1 MRRKRS
7 MAPTRR
13 RPARFGAFLRTH
25 ISALLSLVLLVGLC
39 DIALPTALASAQT
52 TAPAPASGITPRQNP
67 APVPERA
74 ITFNAQ
80 GGNAWA
86 FIESRLL
93 KDADLVAL
101 QEVQTL
107 PPNLSNPV
115 ALDHNRD
122 DPRET
127 DGEKLPPQKYRLD
140 MYRWGKSSR
149 GQEPG
154 YLYYLKVYEK
164 QRTKDAPLN
173 EKGNGG
179 KSMAIWTPRPAEA
192 FAVVEAKVPDNDK
205 RWMRERPALG
215 LRFGDTWFYNVH
227 AASIRRDS
235 TPNEHSEALVR
246 TVAAKAAAEGTHW
259 RVLGDFNSRPDTFH
273 RTFPEGVNWPIY
285 YAKKEDG
292 TPLPTHQSGN
302 PLDFMVAD
310 QQIQNY
316 SVSANTN
323 TNADHFPIRFA
334 PWTAPLCNTN
344 FWQFPTPYFMARS
357 MERRSAPAAACED
370 EGKKQDAIVSMGDSF
385 ISGEA
390 GRWAGNANTG
400 PGGSAWGT
408 DRAARCENGEGDCR
422 TDLGQV
428 YEPGTAYDVKKNGDA
443 CDRSLSAE
451 IKGTEMAGIPR
462 ERRFNIACSGART
475 EHLTKTGFKGQ
486 RPQVEDL
493 KDIAKDHQIKMI
505 TVSIGGND
513 LKFSDVIA
521 ACAKAYFA
529 PSALGASCKKSEQA
543 AFEERLR
550 QAEKD
555 VAGAVE
561 GIRAAMRQ
569 AGQKD
574 SSYQLVLQSYPNPL
588 PRSSEYR
595 YPQDDAPV
603 GGVLT
608 AYGRYR
614 NGGCPFLDEDTDWA
628 HGYVVPKIS
637 SMLRGVAARSGAS
650 FLDLQYAF
658 TGHELCA
665 KSSQQATAEHSLK
678 NPLPAAQA
686 EWIRWVPYV
695 AEGTKDVLWGSQGH
709 QQEAIHPNLYGQQ
722 ALGAC
727 LTAASARLG
736 NAPQVFTCRG
746 TAGKNPDT
754 VDVGQDKVDW
764 TLSSQNRR
772 APQPGLPDWSRAGYR
787 GGQPLPG
794 ESAINPDPACRI
806 EPARLAA
813 DFGVRPDDG
822 VDDTQGLQNAI
833 EELHGRCSPY
843 ANYDKLSL
851 IELPKG
857 HLNISKQLSVDA
869 SYLVIRGQGSNPN
882 DGTRLVFRPDD
893 KTRYDALTPDGG
905 RWDQNGTKFSCKM
918 KGPDDKTPPQ
928 VAKGGWIW
936 PGRGLFRVQ
945 TREIANRYEDRCW
958 DTPENRKDL
967 FEGSVNQHWA
977 SGVKVAEA
985 PNGQGFAARQGDR
998 VIQLQ
1003 PKTKMDQFPVGGY
1016 IWVGAANTQKF
1027 YDEQTVS
1034 VGSKGIEDLHMR
1046 QQVFT
1051 IAAVDEG
1058 KGTITL
1064 DQPLEF
1070 DVPVDSTSD
1079 GSAPLGGTDAKP
1091 YPSKVTPLQMVVGV
1105 GFENFSFTQDMKGL
1119 PKLRGGTYDLSP
1131 EDAKHNYGNLAP
1143 EYAMHGIVFKW
1154 AANSWVR
1161 GIRADMTGSHPIV
1174 TEVAK
1179 NLQIEHNMIDGAW
1192 NKGKGGNG
1200 YLRGSRVW
1208 DSLYAHNTT
1217 RNIRHFTFQW
1227 SASNNV
1233 AIGNDFDSDL
1243 NLHGGWERRNLF
1255 ENNTVRVPFEHRS
1268 SNCKANCGGEGGE
1281 AKDNSQWFPIW
1292 WAAGPKAVKWS
1303 GSSGPQNV
1311 FFRNTLTKQTSPGG
1325 PFETYAPYGATGTGA
1340 QTVFQFGSDSSDP
1353 SRFQHPPIQDWAHN
1367 ELRDFSGQGINTSR
1381 TDAGPSLFLKSL
1393 S

>member
-7 MAPTRR
+7 LALPRR
-13 RPARFGAFLRTH
+13 HPAGFGTFLRTH
-25 ISALLSLVLLVGLC
+25 ISGLLALVLLIGLC
-39 DIALPTALASAQT
+39 EASFLAGPASAQR
-52 TAPAPASGITPRQNP
+52 PASTPATVP
-67 APVPERA
+67 AAQQQATAVPEKVL
-74 ITFNAQ
+74 TFNAQ
-80 GGNAWA
+80 GGNGWEP
-86 FIESRLL
+86 IRNGLL
-93 KDADLVAL
+93 RHADLVAL
-101 QEVQTL
+101 QEVTTL
-107 PPNLSNPV
+107 PADLSVCTQQSENFI
-115 ALDHNRD
+115 LDNFGDQR
-122 DPRET
+122 T
-127 DGEKLPPQKYRLD
+127 TVTGLPPQRFRLC
-140 MYRWGKSSR
+140 MYRWGHWR
-149 GQEPG
+149 GQNEPG

-164 QRTKDAPLN
+164 QRTADAPLN
-173 EKGNGG
+173 EAGNSG
-179 KSMAIWTPRPAEA
+179 KSMAIWTRSPAEDA
-192 FAVVEAKVPDNDK
+192 ITVEGVDPTTPN

-215 LRFGDTWFYNVH
+215 LKFDSTWFFNVH
-227 AASIRRDS
+227 AASIRQNT
-235 TPNEHSEALVR
+235 TPNPHAVSLVR
-246 TVAAKAAAEGTHW
+246 TIGNNAGGAPW
-259 RVLGDFNSRPDTFH
+259 RVLGDFNSLSDTFH
-273 RTFPEGVNWPIY
+273 QAGINRPIY
-285 YAKKEDG
+285 NARYPDG
-292 TPLPTHQSGN
+292 RAVPTQQSGY

-310 QQIQNY
+310 QEIPNLAVAL
-316 SVSANTN
+316 STSADS
-323 TNADHFPIRFA
+323 DHYPVRFA
-334 PWTAPLCNTN
+334 PWDPVDCNAAIWDHWTRYNAPQSL
-344 FWQFPTPYFMARS
+344 
-357 MERRSAPAAACED
+357 ERRSAPTAACED
-370 EGKKQDAIVSMGDSF
+370 NGKKQDAIVSMGDSF

-408 DRAARCENGEGDCR
+408 DRAARCESGESGCR

-443 CDRSLSAE
+443 CDRSLTAE
-451 IKGTEMAGIPR
+451 IKGADVTGIPK

-475 EHLTKTGFKGQ
+475 EHLAKAGFKGQ

-493 KDIAKDHQIKMI
+493 KDIAKNHHIKMI
-505 TVSIGGND
+505 AVSIGGND

-521 ACAKAYFA
+521 ACARAYFA
-529 PSALGASCKKSEQA
+529 PSALGASCKKSEQE

-555 VAGAVE
+555 VEGAVE
-561 GIRAAMRQ
+561 GVRAAMRQ
-569 AGQKD
+569 AGQED

-588 PRSSEYR
+588 PRSSAYR
-595 YPQDDAPV
+595 YPQNDVPV

-608 AYGRYR
+608 SYGRYR

-637 SMLRGVAARSGAS
+637 SMLRGVAARSGS
-650 FLDLQYAF
+650 TFLDLQYAF
-658 TGHELCA
+658 AGHELCA
-665 KSSQQATAEHSLK
+665 ASSQQATAEHSLK
-678 NPLPAAQA
+678 NPLPADQA

-695 AEGTKDVLWGSQGH
+695 MEQTKDVLWGSQGH
-709 QQEAIHPNLYGQQ
+709 QQEAIHPNLFGQQ

-727 LTAASARLG
+727 LTAAAARLG

-746 TAGKNPDT
+746 AAGKNPDT
-754 VDVGQDKVDW
+754 VQVDQDKVDW

-772 APQPGLPDWSRAGYR
+772 APQSGLPDWSRAGYR

-794 ESAINPDPACRI
+794 ESAINPDPACRVG
-806 EPARLAA
+806 PARLAA

-822 VDDTQGLQNAI
+822 ADDTLGLQNAI
-833 EELHGRCSPY
+833 EELRTRCSPY

-857 HLNISKQLSVDA
+857 VLNISEQLSVNA
-869 SYLVIRGQGSNPN
+869 SFLVIRGQGSNPN
-882 DGTRLVFRPDD
+882 DGSRLVFRPDET
-893 KTRYDALTPDGG
+893 TRYDALTPDGG
-905 RWDQNGTKFSCKM
+905 RWDQQATVFQCQVK
-918 KGPDDKTPPQ
+918 PDEKTPPQ
-928 VAKGGWIW
+928 TGQGGWIW

-945 TREIANRYEDRCW
+945 TLEVADRYKERCAFPPKNRE
-958 DTPENRKDL
+958 DL
-967 FEGSVNQHWA
+967 FQGSVNQHWA

-985 PNGQGFAARQGDR
+985 PGGQGFAARRGDR
-998 VIQLQ
+998 VIKLQ
-1003 PKTKMDQFPVGGY
+1003 PRTRMERFPVGGY

-1027 YDEQTVS
+1027 YDEQTVP

-1051 IAAVDEG
+1051 IAAVDEHN
-1058 KGTITL
+1058 GTVTL

-1091 YPSKVTPLQMVVGV
+1091 YASKVTPLQMVVGV

-1119 PKLRGGTYDLSP
+1119 PKLHGGTYDLSP

-1255 ENNTVRVPFEHRS
+1255 ENNTVRVPYEHRS

-1281 AKDNSQWFPIW
+1281 AKDDSQWFPIW

-1311 FFRNTLTKQTSPGG
+1311 FFRNTLTKQTRPGG
-1325 PFETYAPYGATGTGA
+1325 PFENYAPYGAVGTGA
-1340 QTVFQFGSDSSDP
+1340 QTVFQFGSDGSDP
-1353 SRFQHPPIQDWAHN
+1353 SRFQHLPIQDWAHN
-1367 ELRDFSGQGINTSR
+1367 ELRDFSGQGVNTSR